1 MSDKLAVILV
11 SADRKV
17 LEMGLIYAK
26 NVALNGWMSALKVY
40 LFGPSEVTI
49 ATDPDL
55 HAIVHEIVE
64 GGTIPQA
71 CQWCSDKYGVSEKLA
86 ALGIEVAYIGAP
98 VSEAIKAG
106 YTPMTW

>member
-1 MSDKLAVILV
+1 MSDKLAIILV

-26 NVALNGWMSALKVY
+26 NVGIRGWMDETKLF

-55 HAIVHEIVE
+55 RKLVE
-64 GGTIPQA
+64 GIIEDGAVPLA
-71 CQWCSDKYGVSEKLA
+71 CKWCSDKYGVSDLLA
-86 ALGIEVAYIGAP
+86 DLGCSVEYIGSP
-98 VSEAIKAG
+98 VSQAIKDG

>member
-1 MSDKLAVILV
+1 MSDKLAVILA

-17 LEMGLIYAK
+17 LEMGLVYAR
-26 NVALNGWMSALKVY
+26 NAVARGWMADIRLF

-55 HAIVHEIVE
+55 HELVRAIID
-64 GGTIPQA
+64 GGTVPQA
-71 CQWCSDKYGVSEKLA
+71 CKWCSDKYGVSDLLSE
-86 ALGIEVAYIGAP
+86 LGCSVEYIGAP